1 MRELLPLLMKGTLV
15 TIEIAVY
22 SILLAIVMAFVAPR
36 SQGAVAPLRWVG
48 NVYVEMF
55 RGTSLLVQLFW
66 FFFVLPLPPFNLELA
81 PFTVAIVGLGL
92 HYGAYGS
99 EILRGALRSVPGGQF
114 EAALALNLPATT
126 RMRRIILP
134 QAMINALPPA
144 TNLMIELLK
153 GTSLVS
159 LITLSDLTFRAR
171 QLDESDLQDR
181 RDICADARD
190 LLRARAVFSY
200 ADASFRAPRSSHGAS
215 HARGSPDESAS
226 SICTT
231 PRTSCRIC
239 CAHRCTRFC
248 ITHGRLCDRARA
260 RPRARD
266 LAAQPYQALSRAV
279 GLLR

>member
-1 MRELLPLLMKGTLV
+1 MRELFPLLLQGTLV
-15 TIEIAVY
+15 TIEIAVC
-22 SILLAIVMAFVAPR
+22 STLLAIVMAFAGTAARLAPW
-36 SQGAVAPLRWVG
+36 APLRWIG
-48 NVYVEMF
+48 NAYVEVF

-66 FFFVLPLPPFNLELA
+66 FFFVLPLPPFHLELA

-114 EAALALNLPATT
+114 EAALALNMSPLA

-171 QLDESDLQDR
+171 QLDEATFKTAQIFALTLVIYFVLAQVVVALMRHFER
-181 RDICADARD
+181 R
-190 LLRARAVFSY
+190 V
-200 ADASFRAPRSSHGAS
+200 SHGITQRA
-215 HARGSPDESAS
+215 AR
-226 SICTT
+226 
-231 PRTSCRIC
+231 
-239 CAHRCTRFC
+239 
-248 ITHGRLCDRARA
+248 
-260 RPRARD
+260 
-266 LAAQPYQALSRAV
+266 
-279 GLLR
+279 

>member
-1 MRELLPLLMKGTLV
+1 MRELFPLLLQGTLV
-15 TIEIAVY
+15 TIEIAACAT
-22 SILLAIVMAFVAPR
+22 LLAIVMAFVATAAKLAPWT
-36 SQGAVAPLRWVG
+36 PLRWFG
-48 NVYVEMF
+48 NAYVEIF

-66 FFFVLPLPPFNLELA
+66 FFFVLPLPPFRIEMT

-114 EAALALNLPATT
+114 EAALALNMSPLS

-171 QLDESDLQDR
+171 QLDEATFKTAEIFVLTLVIYFVLAQILVALMRHFER
-181 RDICADARD
+181 RVSHGIIQ
-190 LLRARAVFSY
+190 RAV
-200 ADASFRAPRSSHGAS
+200 R
-215 HARGSPDESAS
+215 
-226 SICTT
+226 
-231 PRTSCRIC
+231 
-239 CAHRCTRFC
+239 
-248 ITHGRLCDRARA
+248 
-260 RPRARD
+260 
-266 LAAQPYQALSRAV
+266 
-279 GLLR
+279 